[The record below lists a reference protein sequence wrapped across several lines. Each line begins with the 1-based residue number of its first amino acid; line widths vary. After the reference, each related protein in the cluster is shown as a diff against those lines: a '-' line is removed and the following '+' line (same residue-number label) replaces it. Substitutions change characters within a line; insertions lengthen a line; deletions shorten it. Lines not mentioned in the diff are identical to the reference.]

1 MQKVLCLAALAA
13 VLGAA
18 AAPVCARGVGFI
30 AVSAGQS
37 RTSIDSPSSGFG
49 LSEDSSNYRADKK
62 DTMFGVIG
70 GYRWIIDDAW
80 SIGPEA
86 GYVDL
91 GGADYSGS
99 NGSIIRPIGIRAKL
113 TNKAVLL
120 GANSKWL
127 IGDGWSLTL
136 RTGLARARSEQKSSY
151 EHVPTYGGGLV
162 LPAPYTEYDRSTSND
177 TGFYGALAVGYDFT
191 DHFGVTL
198 GYEHYSFRFNRHSE
212 RWPDFDQNI
221 GVWAA
226 GAEFRF

>member
-13 VLGAA
+13 VFGAA
-18 AAPVCARGVGFI
+18 AAPVCARGDGFI

-37 RTSIDSPSSGFG
+37 RTSIDGQSSDFG
-49 LSEDSSNYRADKK
+49 PDDHGAGYHADKK
-62 DTMFGVIG
+62 DAMFGVIG
-70 GYRWIIDDAW
+70 GYRWTIDEVW

-91 GGADYSGS
+91 GGADYRGS
-99 NGSIIRPIGIRAKL
+99 NGSIILPFDIRTKL

-136 RTGLARARSEQKSSY
+136 RTGLARTRSEQKSSY
-151 EHVPTYGGGLV
+151 EYVGGIV
-162 LPAPYTEYDRSTSND
+162 LPGQHIGHDRSTSND

-191 DHFGVTL
+191 DNFGVTL
-198 GYEHYSFRFNRHSE
+198 GYEHYSFRFHTHSE
-212 RWPDFDQNI
+212 RSSDFDQNI
-221 GVWAA
+221 GAWAA